1 MEQKEE
7 EKQERLKS
15 PICCVLGHVDTGK
28 TTFLDKI
35 RNTNV
40 QNKEVGGI
48 TQQMGATFFS
58 KDILSNLTKELIPLE
73 KIKVP
78 GILIMDTPGHEMFSD
93 MRDRGSSMCNIAILI
108 VDITHGLENQT
119 YESIE
124 LLRKYKTPFIVALT
138 KIDRIY
144 EWQNGQYTNVKE
156 LLNMQTQAADTNF
169 WSRVNDITS
178 QFNNLGLKA
187 ELFHLN
193 KKKGE

>member
-1 MEQKEE
+1 MNNNN
-7 EKQERLKS
+7 LKS

-40 QNKEVGGI
+40 QNKEAGGI

-58 KDILSNLTKELIPLE
+58 KEVLSKLTNSLINSK

-93 MRDRGSSMCNIAILI
+93 MRDRGSSICNIAILI

-124 LLRKYKTPFIVALT
+124 LLRKYKTPFIIALT
-138 KIDRIY
+138 KIDKIY
-144 EWQNGQYTNVKE
+144 EWQNGSYLDVKN
-156 LLNMQTQAADTNF
+156 LLKKQNQQADTHF
-169 WSRVNDITS
+169 WNRVNEITLQISIFRLYDI
-178 QFNNLGLKA
+178 N
-187 ELFHLN
+187 
-193 KKKGE
+193 